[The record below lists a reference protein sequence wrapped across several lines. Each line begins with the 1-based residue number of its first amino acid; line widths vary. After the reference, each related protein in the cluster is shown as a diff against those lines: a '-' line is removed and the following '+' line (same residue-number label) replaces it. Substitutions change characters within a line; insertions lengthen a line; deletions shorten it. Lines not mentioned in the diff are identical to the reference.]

1 MSQSEIKSLDTHSSS
16 YEAEADDEINLLEL
30 LLVLARSWKMIIGV
44 PIVVAIITAIYS
56 LSLPNIY
63 TAKAMILSNDEGG
76 GMMSSML
83 AQMGG
88 LASLAGGMGGATKAD
103 LYVAMLKSETV
114 KDSLIDRFKLMDLYK
129 AKLRTSVYN
138 ALDGK
143 SMISPGKKDGIITIA
158 VSDKDP
164 KLAADLANAYVD
176 ELGKQAVKFGM
187 SGAGMNRV
195 FLEDRLVKAK
205 VDLAAAEN
213 TLKSFQTK
221 NKAMAVTDQAKATLE
236 GVARLRAELVAEEVR
251 MAVLKRQFTEESQDV
266 KRASATIANLRSQI
280 ARLEGAG
287 SDGSMPG
294 VGAMPQLGQ
303 EYMRLMREFKIQ
315 ESLVELLTKQYEMTK
330 LNEAKDVV
338 PFQLFQSAKVP
349 ELKSKPKRSLM
360 VILATVTSGFVMV
373 FLAFIRE
380 YTSKMNDEDR
390 KRWQELRR
398 ALPHFGRGRLQNN
411 RI

>member
-1 MSQSEIKSLDTHSSS
+1 MSQSEMKTTDPKASSLETG
-16 YEAEADDEINLLEL
+16 AEEEINLLEL
-30 LLVLARSWKMIIGV
+30 LLVLARNWRMIVGV

-76 GMMSSML
+76 GMMSTML

-103 LYVAMLKSETV
+103 LYIAIMKSETV
-114 KDSLIDRFKLMDLYK
+114 KDSLIDRFKLMELYK

-143 SMISPGKKDGIITIA
+143 SVISPGKKDGIITIA

-164 KLAADLANAYVD
+164 KLAADIANAYVE
-176 ELGKQAVKFGM
+176 ELGKRAIKLGM
-187 SGAGMNRV
+187 TGAGMNRV
-195 FLEDRLVKAK
+195 FLEERLVKAK

-221 NKAMAVTDQAKATLE
+221 NKAMAVTDQARATLE
-236 GVARLRAELVAEEVR
+236 GVARLRAELVAQEVQL
-251 MAVLKRQFTEESQDV
+251 AVLKRQFTEESQDV
-266 KRASATIANLRSQI
+266 KRTSATIANLRSQI
-280 ARLEGAG
+280 ARMEGSA
-287 SDGSMPG
+287 SEGSMPG

-338 PFQLFQSAKVP
+338 PFQVFQTARVP
-349 ELKSKPKRSLM
+349 ELKSKPKRSIM
-360 VILATVTSGFVMV
+360 VILATVTSGFLMV

-380 YTSKMNDEDR
+380 YASKMNDEDR
-390 KRWQELRR
+390 KRWQELRSV
-398 ALPHFGRGRLQNN
+398 LPHFRRS
-411 RI
+411 RY

>member
-1 MSQSEIKSLDTHSSS
+1 MSQSEMKTTDPKASSLETG
-16 YEAEADDEINLLEL
+16 AEEEINLLEL
-30 LLVLARSWKMIIGV
+30 LLVLARNWRMIVGV

-56 LSLPNIY
+56 LLLPNIY

-76 GMMSSML
+76 GMMSTML

-103 LYVAMLKSETV
+103 LYIAIMKSETV
-114 KDSLIDRFKLMDLYK
+114 KDSLIDRFKLMELYK

-143 SMISPGKKDGIITIA
+143 SVISSGKKDGIITIA

-164 KLAADLANAYVD
+164 KLAAEIANAYVE
-176 ELGKQAVKFGM
+176 ELGKRAIKLGM
-187 SGAGMNRV
+187 TGAGMNRV
-195 FLEDRLVKAK
+195 FLEERLVKAK

-236 GVARLRAELVAEEVR
+236 GVARLRAELVAQEVQL
-251 MAVLKRQFTEESQDV
+251 AVLKRQFTEESQDV

-280 ARLEGAG
+280 ARMEGSA
-287 SDGSMPG
+287 SEGSMPG

-338 PFQLFQSAKVP
+338 PFQVFQTARVP
-349 ELKSKPKRSLM
+349 ELKSKPKRSIM
-360 VILATVTSGFVMV
+360 VILATVTSGFLMI

-380 YTSKMNDEDR
+380 YASKMNDEDR
-390 KRWQELRR
+390 KRWQELRSV
-398 ALPHFGRGRLQNN
+398 LPHFRRS
-411 RI
+411 RY

>member
-1 MSQSEIKSLDTHSSS
+1 MSQSEMKTTDPKASSLETG
-16 YEAEADDEINLLEL
+16 AEEEINLLEL
-30 LLVLARSWKMIIGV
+30 LLVLARNWRMIVGV

-56 LSLPNIY
+56 LLLPNIY

-76 GMMSSML
+76 GMMSTML

-103 LYVAMLKSETV
+103 LYIAIMKSETV
-114 KDSLIDRFKLMDLYK
+114 KDSLIDRFKLMELYK

-143 SMISPGKKDGIITIA
+143 SVISPGKKDGIITIA

-164 KLAADLANAYVD
+164 KLAAEIANAYVE
-176 ELGKQAVKFGM
+176 ELGKRAIKLGM
-187 SGAGMNRV
+187 TGAGMNRV
-195 FLEDRLVKAK
+195 FLEERLVKAK

-221 NKAMAVTDQAKATLE
+221 NKAMAVTDQARATLE
-236 GVARLRAELVAEEVR
+236 GVARLRAELVAQEVQL
-251 MAVLKRQFTEESQDV
+251 AVLKRQFTEESQDV
-266 KRASATIANLRSQI
+266 KRTSATIANLRSQI
-280 ARLEGAG
+280 ARMEGSA
-287 SDGSMPG
+287 SEGSMPG

-338 PFQLFQSAKVP
+338 PFQVFQTARVP
-349 ELKSKPKRSLM
+349 ELKSKPKRSIM
-360 VILATVTSGFVMV
+360 VILATVTSGFLMI

-380 YTSKMNDEDR
+380 YVSKMNDEDR
-390 KRWQELRR
+390 KRWQEMRSV
-398 ALPHFGRGRLQNN
+398 LPHFRRS
-411 RI
+411 RY